1 MNDPNKSARLSF
13 VGVNDY
19 QMGQAYGASV
29 AELVNENTKDV
40 LILSNRE
47 KELEKNQMYARIYN
61 AIQEKVGEGSGI
73 SVKEQNL
80 ISKSQFDVEEA
91 VRNIFQS
98 TDGPPE
104 ILVCLDEVTTE
115 CAYQAMVDYNMVG
128 EVSIIG
134 YYASDV
140 IMDAVDKGLIPV
152 TISMNADQIAE
163 YSIEALTEF
172 TEIGRTNAYY
182 TVDLLITNNRQGS
195 NGTA

>member
-1 MNDPNKSARLSF
+1 M
-13 VGVNDY
+13 
-19 QMGQAYGASV
+19 
-29 AELVNENTKDV
+29 
-40 LILSNRE
+40 
-47 KELEKNQMYARIYN
+47 
-61 AIQEKVGEGSGI
+61 
-73 SVKEQNL
+73 
-80 ISKSQFDVEEA
+80 EEA

-98 TDGPPE
+98 ADGPPE

-128 EVSIIG
+128 DVSIIG

-140 IMDAVDKGLIPV
+140 IIDAVNKGLIPI